1 MWGYYFMKTDSIIAL
16 NSKSNYY
23 VSINNLFDACQYVHN
38 KHSKVCDY
46 LSCGFSLKNNSI
58 TDYNLD
64 HYDYIKDCLVVS
76 SHNPFDHF
84 SSDYY
89 YFKLNG
95 DSVVSAI
102 PLESMDNRNN
112 YDFII
117 SNYCEEITDSI
128 ILLRDYKDFKTSTSK
143 DIKLLGSN
151 FLLNINSYCMGLS
164 LYSGDNEVFNV
175 EKSYYFNTNDYKTD
189 SALILN
195 NFKENEKDIM
205 NNSYV
210 NINDL
215 PNWCID
221 GIYEYSNRN
230 FFNRIKHRFNKT
242 ILSSDIIDRL
252 KQQERLSEKKQQD
265 IDLLIDEA
273 SKLIKKASLL
283 FNEDD
288 YKRFVFDDYSILF
301 EKNDDHLEIR
311 KQFIPL
317 LKYIDLS
324 LVPFDNVKVSG
335 IDFTDSNVYI
345 DPQKIY
351 NKDLSNCT
359 FGDADKM
366 DNSIPFSLYTNF
378 SGVDLSG
385 TVINDPNTEFKYN
398 LDGAIVDD
406 NTSINLVKFSGN
418 DKKKLL
424 KKKNM

>member
-1 MWGYYFMKTDSIIAL
+1 
-16 NSKSNYY
+16 
-23 VSINNLFDACQYVHN
+23 
-38 KHSKVCDY
+38 
-46 LSCGFSLKNNSI
+46 
-58 TDYNLD
+58 
-64 HYDYIKDCLVVS
+64 
-76 SHNPFDHF
+76 
-84 SSDYY
+84 
-89 YFKLNG
+89 
-95 DSVVSAI
+95 
-102 PLESMDNRNN
+102 
-112 YDFII
+112 
-117 SNYCEEITDSI
+117 
-128 ILLRDYKDFKTSTSK
+128 
-143 DIKLLGSN
+143 
-151 FLLNINSYCMGLS
+151 MGLS

-175 EKSYYFNTNDYKTD
+175 EKSYYFNTNDYKTN

-288 YKRFVFDDYSILF
+288 YKRFILDDYSILF
-301 EKNDDHLEIR
+301 EKNADYLEIR
-311 KQFIPL
+311 NQFIPL

-366 DNSIPFSLYTNF
+366 DNIIPFSLYTNF
-378 SGVDLSG
+378 SGVDLRG

-398 LDGAIVDD
+398 LDGAIVDE
-406 NTSINLVKFSGN
+406 NTSINLANCSGN